1 MIKLCSEKQ
10 GAPTFKAGGDMKTK
24 RAFVAGMMTAFV
36 IVLVI
41 GLVGRAGWFT
51 QTAQSSSA
59 ASAGIASGN
68 SDAATW
74 QAKAAQYQ
82 AELQQANAQLQAA
95 YNEIATLQA
104 EIGKCSTQQ

>member
-1 MIKLCSEKQ
+1 M
-10 GAPTFKAGGDMKTK
+10 GAK
-24 RAFVAGMMTAFV
+24 RAFISGMVTAFV

-51 QTAQSSSA
+51 LTAQPSSA
-59 ASAGIASGN
+59 ASAGIASAN
-68 SDAATW
+68 SDVATW

-82 AELQQANAQLQAA
+82 AELQQADAQLQAT

-104 EIGKCSTQQ
+104 EIGVGCSTQR

>member
-1 MIKLCSEKQ
+1 MIKSCSEKQ

-24 RAFVAGMMTAFV
+24 RGFVSGMVTAFV

-51 QTAQSSSA
+51 QTASSA
-59 ASAGIASGN
+59 AGAGIASGN
-68 SDAATW
+68 SDAAAW
-74 QAKAAQYQ
+74 QSKAAQYQ

>member
-1 MIKLCSEKQ
+1 MIKLYSERQ
-10 GAPTFKAGGDMKTK
+10 DAATLKAGGDMKTK
-24 RAFVAGMMTAFV
+24 RAFVSGMVTAFV

-41 GLVGRAGWFT
+41 GFVGRAGWLT
-51 QTAQSSSA
+51 QTASSA
-59 ASAGIASGN
+59 ASAGLASSN

-82 AELQQANAQLQAA
+82 AELQQANTQLQAA

>member
-1 MIKLCSEKQ
+1 MIESCSEKQ
-10 GAPTFKAGGDMKTK
+10 DAPTLKAGGDVKTK
-24 RAFVAGMMTAFV
+24 RAFVSGMVTALV

-41 GLVGRAGWFT
+41 GLVGRASWFT
-51 QTAQSSSA
+51 QTASSA

-74 QAKAAQYQ
+74 QSKAAQYQ